1 MKITKRITH
10 LFTLSLLT
18 LLLFSEI
25 TQAQVLNVERIRSDS
40 DTTGWVGELGFNL
53 SLNKYNDSVLKTSGQ
68 ANSAYFSEKHQYLLI
83 SQIDLVNVDGNS
95 LVSNGYLHLR
105 ATFLRKE
112 TLSPELFTQY
122 QYNNN
127 LGLQGRALAG
137 AGIRYTFLERENIS
151 GRFSTGVM
159 FEHEEWGLGENQVV
173 VNNLIKSTS
182 NVVIRGRIN
191 PQTSLTM
198 IGYYQARPDRF
209 FEPRATSENQLNM
222 QITRNLT
229 FRVSFTMT
237 YDVEPVIDVPN
248 LTYEL
253 KNGLVFSL

>member
-1 MKITKRITH
+1 MTPKFIPIARLTI
-10 LFTLSLLT
+10 LLLT
-18 LLLFSEI
+18 LTLFTEI
-25 TQAQVLNVERIRSDS
+25 THAQVLNVERVRSDS
-40 DTTGWVGELGFNL
+40 DTTGWVGELGFDF
-53 SLNKYNDSVLKTSGQ
+53 SLNKYNDRVIKTGGQ
-68 ANSAYFSEKHQYLLI
+68 ANAAYFSDLHQYLLI
-83 SQIDLVNVDGNS
+83 TSLDLVNVDGNS

-105 ATFLRKE
+105 STFLRKE
-112 TLSPELFTQY
+112 RLSPELFTQY

-127 LGLQGRALAG
+127 LGLRNRILAG
-137 AGIRYTFLERENIS
+137 TGIRYTFLDRPNLS

-159 FEHEEWGLGENQVV
+159 FEHEEWGLGDDETVE
-173 VNNLIKSTS
+173 NNLIKSTS
-182 NVVIRGRIN
+182 NLVIRGQLN

-222 QITRNLT
+222 RITRNLT

-237 YDVEPVIDVPN
+237 YDVDPVIDVPN